1 MNRIIIDTDI
11 GDDIDDALAVQMA
24 LNSPELE
31 LVGITTVLRSP
42 RKRAQIAL
50 HLLHVNNRADV
61 PVTAGASKPLVGDWN
76 TYSEPCQYIE
86 DLMSGYKVNEEPGA
100 AQFLV
105 EQAALLPQQITVA
118 AIGPLTNIAEAI
130 LRSELF
136 KANVKEIV
144 LMGGVYSYHYN
155 EWNIKCDPEAAK
167 IVFDSGIPI
176 TMVGLDVTMKCIIS
190 VQEAIQ
196 MLKQGKQAASLLLL
210 GLIESWH
217 KVAKDRPIIL
227 HDLLVIAELI
237 DSSIMQKEKKRVDI
251 ETAGQ
256 YTRGMTITPERPFGE
271 AEASPP
277 NVRVCTDVDSSRAVG
292 LCKERTFQ

>member
-24 LNSPELE
+24 LNSPEIE

-42 RKRAQIAL
+42 WKRAQIAL

-61 PVTAGASKPLVGDWN
+61 PVVVGASKPLFGNWDA
-76 TYSEPCQYIE
+76 YYEPCQYID
-86 DLMSGYKVNEEPGA
+86 DLMSGYIVNKGQGA
-100 AQFLV
+100 PHFLV
-105 EQAALLPQQITVA
+105 EQAALFPQQITIA

-130 LRSELF
+130 RRSDSF
-136 KANVKEIV
+136 TANVKAIV

-176 TMVGLDVTMKCIIS
+176 TMVGLDVTMKCAIG

-196 MLKQGKQAASLLLL
+196 MLKQGKQAASALLVELV
-210 GLIESWH
+210 ESWR
-217 KVAKDRPIIL
+217 KVAKDRPIIC

-237 DSSIMQKEKKRVDI
+237 DASIMQKAKKRVDI
-251 ETAGQ
+251 ETLGQ
-256 YTRGMTITPERPFGE
+256 YTRGMTVTLERPFGE
-271 AEASPP
+271 PEEKQP
-277 NVRVCTDVDSSRAVG
+277 NVHVCIDVDSSRA
-292 LCKERTFQ
+292 LRLFKERIF